1 MESMILPSHA
11 QIAQIDDVSRFMGPW
26 ALGPLVLGTGIP
38 VSLAFVS
45 TEIRDAATRWSDVII
60 S

>member
-26 ALGPLVLGTGIP
+26 AAWASRPRHGHLRELSFRVL
-38 VSLAFVS
+38 S
-45 TEIRDAATRWSDVII
+45 TEIRDGNALER
-60 S
+60 